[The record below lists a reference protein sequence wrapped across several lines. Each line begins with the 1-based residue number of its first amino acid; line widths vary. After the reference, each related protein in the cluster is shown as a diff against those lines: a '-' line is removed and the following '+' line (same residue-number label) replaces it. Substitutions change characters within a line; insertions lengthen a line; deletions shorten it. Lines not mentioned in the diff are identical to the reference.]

1 MATLLRTVLVA
12 LLVVPLP
19 GLGQAFPSKPITLV
33 VPYAAGGTMDALSRP
48 LAQKMS
54 ELTGKP
60 VIVDNRPGANSTIGA
75 AIVAKSAPDGHTILM
90 TSINHYIVPYLS
102 RNVPYDTVKDFTPI
116 IIVGVGPMI
125 VAVHPSVP
133 IHSVRELIEYAKANP
148 QKLFYGTTGIGSTQ
162 HLGGLMLAQM
172 AGIQI
177 EHVPYKGG
185 NPAIAD
191 VLAGA
196 IPMAILS
203 APTVLTHA
211 RQGKLRALGVIE
223 SKRSR
228 AVPDLPSIGE
238 TVRGYAVPDTWA
250 GILGPAGVPR
260 AVAESLNAIVR
271 QAINAPDLKP
281 RLEGLGFEVTGN
293 TFDEFVAAV
302 RSDAEVIR
310 NVVTTAG
317 IKPE

>member
-1 MATLLRTVLVA
+1 MATLLRIVFIA
-12 LLVVPLP
+12 LLVLPLS
-19 GLGQAFPSKPITLV
+19 GLGQAFPSKPINLI
-33 VPYAAGGTMDALSRP
+33 VPYAAGGSMDALCRP

-54 ELTGKP
+54 ELTGQP
-60 VIVDNRPGANSTIGA
+60 VIVDNRPGGNSTIGA
-75 AIVAKSAPDGHTILM
+75 AIVAKSAPDGHTVLM
-90 TSINHYIVPYLS
+90 TSINHYIVPFLS

-116 IIVGVGPMI
+116 IIVGIVPTV
-125 VAVHPSVP
+125 VAVHPSLP
-133 IHSVRELIEYAKANP
+133 IHSVKELIEYAKANP

-172 AGIQI
+172 AGIEI

-185 NPAIAD
+185 NPTITD

-228 AVPDLPSIGE
+228 AVPELPSIGE

-250 GILGPAGVPR
+250 GMLGPAGVSR

-271 QAINAPDLKP
+271 KAIDAPDLKP

-302 RSDAEVIR
+302 RSDTEVIR
-310 NVVTTAG
+310 HVVTTAG